1 MMTPTITLSRALV
14 DPELFGGTFAQ
25 PSMWTWRV
33 IGKLIDGIALTE
45 PREIDLYRECTGRSA
60 LPTGP
65 VRSIVLLVGRRGG
78 KDRFWSAV
86 AVHRAA
92 LAADWSKYQ
101 SAGEGAVCIL
111 LGADRK
117 QASIL
122 RRYCRGLLQT
132 PLLKAE
138 VTRDTDDLIEF
149 RNGASLEI
157 ATNNAALVRGRSAI
171 AVLGSECCYW
181 KTDEHSSS
189 SDEEVVGA
197 ASPSMAM
204 CPDGGLLLLGS
215 SVYRQRGYM
224 HRRWKELHG
233 NDADE
238 DICWFAPSPVMNP
251 KLPQRVIEKALAGDK
266 RKGEAEF
273 LNVWRDDLSE
283 FIPADVVDSV
293 TDRGTYERAP
303 LPGLQYFAFADA
315 AGGTGTDSFALAIAS
330 RGAPCRLEAVRERR
344 PRFVPA
350 QVISE
355 FADLLRAY
363 GVTKVEGDAYAGGF
377 HSSEWTQHGIEFI
390 PCERSTSE
398 NYLAAL
404 PLLLAG
410 RVRLLD
416 SSTLRNQLSSLE
428 RRVGGDRERVDHPAH
443 ASAHDDVSCAAC
455 GALVAA
461 AQPGAG
467 DYLNSGWLDDSA
479 APPAPRRLWPGMSAE
494 REAQILRTPPLIARE
509 FTRDLP

>member
-1 MMTPTITLSRALV
+1 MMTPTITLSRALS
-14 DPELFGGTFAQ
+14 DPELFGATFAQ

-33 IGKLIDGIALTE
+33 IGKLIDGIKLSE
-45 PREIDLYRECTGRSA
+45 QREIDLYRECTGRTT

-65 VRSIVLLVGRRGG
+65 VRTIILLVGRRGG
-78 KDRFWSAV
+78 KDRFLSAL
-86 AVHRAA
+86 ACWRAA
-92 LAADWSKYQ
+92 LCADWSKHQ
-101 SAGEGAVCIL
+101 SAGEGSVCLL
-111 LGADRK
+111 LGADKR

-122 RRYCRGLLQT
+122 RKYCRGLLAA
-132 PLLKAE
+132 PLLRAE
-138 VTRDTDDLIEF
+138 VVRDIDDLIEF
-149 RNGASLEI
+149 KNGASLEV
-157 ATNNAALVRGRSAI
+157 ATNDSRLVRGRSAI

-181 KTDEHSSS
+181 KTAEHASS

-204 CPDGGLLLLGS
+204 CPDGGLLMLGS

-251 KLPQRVIEKALAGDK
+251 KLPQRVIEKALAKD
-266 RKGEAEF
+266 RAKGSAEY
-273 LNVWRDDLSE
+273 LNVWRSDLSE
-283 FIPADVVDSV
+283 FIPLDVVEAC
-293 TDRGTYERAP
+293 TDRGVYERP
-303 LPGLQYFAFADA
+303 PQPDLQYFAFADA
-315 AGGTGTDSFALAIAS
+315 AGGTGGDSFAFAIAR
-330 RGAPCRLEAVRERR
+330 RGAPCGLDVVRERR

-350 QVISE
+350 QVIAE
-355 FADLLRAY
+355 YAKLLKSY
-363 GVTKVEGDAYAGGF
+363 GLSKVEGDAYAGGF
-377 HSSEWTQHGIEFI
+377 HSSEWSRHGIEFV
-390 PCERSTSE
+390 PCERTTSE

-416 SSTLRNQLSSLE
+416 SGTLRTQLSSLE

-455 GALVAA
+455 GALVAS

-467 DYLNSGWLDDSA
+467 DYLNSGWLDDTP
-479 APPAPRRLWPGMSAE
+479 APPRPRIDPQYE
-494 REAQILRTPPLIARE
+494 RYARPLPWFTAAARS
-509 FTRDLP
+509 